1 MILSIML
8 PTNRILKRKI
18 RLIQSE
24 VKMLQSYYDE
34 CLSLLKEY
42 ESEYSRDMSYFKG
55 AISGSGEQPDPVT
68 SEATEAIPVESGV
81 YEKGEAGWEKTSDED
96 AVEPAKIDLNKPAW
110 AKRLYKQIAIATH
123 PDKVAGHSLEQ
134 MLVSK
139 FLKAGKAYEEGE
151 FEELVA
157 MALELNI
164 DVGMDDDAMLA
175 MLEKQRSTLKGKI
188 TQTEST
194 MAWVWGEAHGD
205 VDLKC
210 KILSSQIEHSM
221 NIDTLKDMI
230 SKREKD
236 NAVR

>member
-8 PTNRILKRKI
+8 PTNRIVKRKI

-42 ESEYSRDMSYFKG
+42 ESEYSRDISYFK
-55 AISGSGEQPDPVT
+55 AEISGEKPVPET
-68 SEATEAIPVESGV
+68 SKSSEAIPVDAGL
-81 YEKGEAGWEKTSDED
+81 YEKDEAGWKKGSGEDSEVAEKNDPS
-96 AVEPAKIDLNKPAW
+96 KPAW

-134 MLVSK
+134 LLVSK

-151 FEELVA
+151 FEELVT

-164 DVGMDDDAMLA
+164 DVGVDDDVMLV
-175 MLEKQRSTLKGKI
+175 MLEKQRATLKDKI

-194 MAWVWGEAHGD
+194 LAWIWGEAHGD

-210 KILSSQIEHSM
+210 KILSSQIQHSM

-236 NAVR
+236 NAIR